1 MVIAEKKPETET
13 ASHVS
18 TAPPRPER
26 AVAPTVLQVLPSL
39 GVSGGVE
46 RTAIDLTAALTR
58 RGWRALVA
66 SAGGPLEH
74 EIRRAGG
81 EHFTLPLDSKNPLRM
96 SANARHLAELIR
108 AQRVDVVH
116 ARSRAPAWSAH
127 AAARRTGVLFVTT
140 FHGTYGHGG
149 ALKRRYNRIMLKG
162 ERVIANSA
170 FIGAHIR
177 NVYGM
182 AEDRLVV
189 IPRGVDVARFDPEA
203 VSNERMITLSTA
215 WRVPDGRPVVLL
227 PGRITRWKGQEVL
240 LDALVALGRPDV
252 FALLVGDDQRRPRYR
267 AELLRKIGALG
278 LEGQVRLIGPC
289 RDMPA
294 AYKLADVVVSA
305 STDPEA
311 FGRVAVEAQAMGRPV
326 IATDHGGSRETVIPG
341 ATGWLVPP
349 GDAAALA
356 GALERALRLGPAARA
371 ELAAEARHHVL
382 ERFTVTHMTEAT
394 MAVYSD
400 LLAWRRG

>member
-1 MVIAEKKPETET
+1 MDIVERNSEADTAVYGSTTPPAPES
-13 ASHVS
+13 AL
-18 TAPPRPER
+18 AP
-26 AVAPTVLQVLPSL
+26 AVLQVLPSL

-46 RTAIDLTAALTR
+46 RSTIDLTVALVR
-58 RGWRALVA
+58 HGWRALVA

-81 EHFTLPLDSKNPLRM
+81 EHFTLPLDSKNPFRM
-96 SANARHLAELIR
+96 ASNVSRLAALIR
-108 AQRVDVVH
+108 EQGVDMVH
-116 ARSRAPAWSAH
+116 ARSRAPAWSAR
-127 AAARRTGVLFVTT
+127 AAAQRSGVLFVTT
-140 FHGTYGHGG
+140 FHGTYGHAG
-149 ALKRRYNRIMLKG
+149 ALKRRYNRIMLQG

-170 FIGAHIR
+170 FIGRHIQS
-177 NVYGM
+177 VYGID
-182 AEDRLVV
+182 ESRLVV
-189 IPRGVDVARFDPEA
+189 IPRGVDITRFDPGT
-203 VSNERMITLSTA
+203 VSNERMIQLSTA
-215 WRVPDGRPVVLL
+215 WRVPDGRPIVLL

-240 LDALVALGRPDV
+240 IDALVKLGRTDV
-252 FALLVGDDQRRPRYR
+252 FALLIGDDERRPRYR
-267 AELLRKIGALG
+267 AELLRKISTLG
-278 LEGQVRLIGPC
+278 LEGQVRLVGPC

-356 GALERALRLGPAARA
+356 ATLEKALSIGPAARA
-371 ELAAEARHHVL
+371 ELAAEARRHVI
-382 ERFTVTHMTEAT
+382 EHFTVAHMTEPTIAL
-394 MAVYSD
+394 YSD
-400 LLAWRRG
+400 LLGQQRR